1 MVPNSQFVVSRTAF
15 PDNSSKYHVGS
26 KAVSRGEVVDLLKQ
40 HGIDLDNNRFLIL
53 QGEVEHIATMK
64 PKSANP
70 GDDNGLLEYLE
81 DIIGSNRFV
90 EPIADATKELEVLS
104 VERTRRLNRLRIVE
118 KEKIQL
124 EASKVQAEE
133 HIAKQKTV
141 YDKKAILYQHERLRV
156 LLESEDVE
164 SKHHEL
170 LTAQAEQ
177 KKSMEARESEVREL
191 EANVAA
197 QAKLVAVASKK
208 LEKVKA
214 KLKAFENEDVT
225 LQEQM
230 KTLSAKQKKL
240 EKTIKSESDKV
251 EEKDALIVQLN
262 GEREELEH
270 KIAESEQ
277 VLQEQEEKLTK
288 ERQRMSS
295 VLAPLHEEM
304 SIKQRELMPF
314 KETVGQC
321 EAKLEL
327 LRSKLESQAKRAVDS
342 RAQYEAAEAQVV
354 ELKKKLEGAAKET
367 LRRNEEELEEKTTAL
382 AQAEEEVRT
391 LKQKDAELS
400 QQVITTRS
408 QIEEAARTKT
418 SSGLLANLRKLIPQ
432 SVSSGILGKLG
443 ELGTI
448 DEKYDTA
455 VTTACGALE
464 NIVVTTAE
472 VAQQCVE
479 VLKAK
484 RLGRATFIIL
494 HEIRE
499 LVEASKAKIQVP
511 AGAQRL
517 FDLVAADS
525 DEARVA
531 FYHALSDTLVCE
543 DLDTASSLAFG
554 KKRWRVVTTSGALF
568 DFAGTIS
575 GGGAHKASGGMRVTK
590 AGQAKASSSS
600 SSSSSSSA
608 LDANVLKQQ
617 LEKLSAQLSSV
628 RSELQRAEGAV
639 AQLKNACAR
648 LKRQVDMAR
657 AERESVEKQVATLAA
672 SARELCEE
680 AERREAEKKEA
691 EKSSAKE
698 LSAAEKALASA
709 RADAEAGER
718 AVAALKRLIE
728 EASGE
733 ALRKAEQAHASLQAQ
748 VDEWSTTLTKHG
760 VQVASAE
767 KASAKAKEAC
777 ERAREEQKTTEG
789 EVGKAREALRA
800 LTENAL
806 AATQLLDEAAALYGE
821 EAAKHKQLEEE
832 CEQRKAETIGS
843 KESAFKGEEKLKQV
857 EAQLKEQRELVRTLN
872 AKLEEVAKK
881 KAELRVDETESV
893 EDPQQLGIAQMSDEE
908 LEALDDR
915 ELKAIK
921 LEMHKLAAELEGNIL
936 NTQTILDYREKLK
949 VYMEHKAEVDDI
961 NSQFDA
967 KHQQLDSLRKQRL
980 DCFMEGHSK
989 INPKLK
995 EMYTM
1000 ITISGS
1006 ADLEISNS
1014 TDPFLDGITFSVRPP
1029 NKSWR
1034 PIQNLSGGEKT
1045 LSSLALV
1052 FALHYYKPT
1061 PLYVMDEI
1069 DAALDFKNVSI
1080 VANYIKERTKD
1091 AQFLI
1096 VSLRNFMFELAD
1108 RLVGIYKTD
1117 NATKSVTINP
1127 SSFVLPASSSSDSR
1141 H

>member
-15 PDNSSKYHVGS
+15 QDNSSKYHVGTKS
-26 KAVSRGEVVDLLKQ
+26 VSRAEVVDLLKQ
-40 HGIDLDNNRFLIL
+40 HGIDMDNNRFLIL

-64 PKSANP
+64 PKAANP

-133 HIAKQKTV
+133 FIAKQKAV

-156 LLESEDVE
+156 RLESEKVE
-164 SKHHEL
+164 TTHHEL
-170 LTAQAEQ
+170 LTEHTER
-177 KKSMEARESEVREL
+177 KKAMEAQESEVREL

-197 QAKLVAVASKK
+197 QAKLVAVAAKK
-208 LEKVKA
+208 LEKVKS

-240 EKTIKSESDKV
+240 EKTIKTETAKI
-251 EEKDALIVQLN
+251 EEKDALVVQLN
-262 GEREELEH
+262 GEREELE
-270 KIAESEQ
+270 KNIADSEQ
-277 VLQEQEEKLTK
+277 VLQEQEEKLQK

-304 SIKQRELMPF
+304 SAKQRELMPF
-314 KETVGQC
+314 KETMGQC

-327 LRSKLESQAKRAVDS
+327 LRSKLESHAKRAEES
-342 RAQYEAAEAQVV
+342 RAQCEASKSQIA
-354 ELKKKLEGAAKET
+354 ELKKKSSATEKESLAKLEEDLG
-367 LRRNEEELEEKTTAL
+367 EKTTNL
-382 AQAEEEVRT
+382 AQAEDEVRT
-391 LKQKDAELS
+391 LKQKDAELA

-408 QIEEAARTKT
+408 QIDEAARTKT
-418 SSGLLANLRKLIPQ
+418 SSGLLANLKKLVPQ

-464 NIVVTTAE
+464 NIVVTNAE

-494 HEIRE
+494 HEIRDLIE
-499 LVEASKAKIQVP
+499 PSKAKIQVP
-511 AGAQRL
+511 VGAQRL
-517 FDLVAADS
+517 FDLVIADS

-543 DLDTASSLAFG
+543 DLDTASTLAFG

-575 GGGAHKASGGMRVTK
+575 GGGSHKASGGMRVTK
-590 AGQAKASSSS
+590 AGQAKASSSAAA
-600 SSSSSSSA
+600 SSSSA
-608 LDANVLKQQ
+608 LDANALKQQ
-617 LEKLSAQLSSV
+617 LEKLSAQLASV
-628 RSELQRAEGAV
+628 RSELQRAETTV
-639 AQLKNACAR
+639 AQLKSTVAR
-648 LKRQVDMAR
+648 LKRQVDTAR
-657 AERESVEKQVATLAA
+657 AEQESIAKQVETLEVA
-672 SARELCEE
+672 SREMAEE
-680 AERREAEKKEA
+680 ADRREAEKKDA

-698 LSAAEKALASA
+698 VSAAEKALASA
-709 RADAEAGER
+709 RSGAEAGEK
-718 AVAALKRLIE
+718 AVAALKRRIE

-733 ALRKAEQAHASLQAQ
+733 TLRKAEQAHASLQTQ
-748 VDEWSTTLTKHG
+748 MDEWSTTLTKHG
-760 VQVASAE
+760 VQIASAE
-767 KASAKAKEAC
+767 KASAKSKDLC
-777 ERAREEQKTTEG
+777 TKAREEAAQTD
-789 EVGKAREALRA
+789 VDIAKAREALNA

-806 AATQLLDEAAALYGE
+806 AATQLLEEASKLHGE
-821 EAAKHKQLEEE
+821 EAHKHKQLEDD
-832 CEQRKAETIGS
+832 CEQRKAETIGT
-843 KESAFKGEEKLKQV
+843 KESAFRGEERLKQV
-857 EAQLKEQRELVRTLN
+857 EAQLKEHRDLIRTLN
-872 AKLEEVAKK
+872 GKLDEIAKK
-881 KAELRVDETESV
+881 KLELRIDETENAD
-893 EDPQQLGIAQMSDEE
+893 DPEQLGIAQLSDEE
-908 LEALDDR
+908 LDALDDR

-921 LEMHKLAAELEGNIL
+921 LEMHRIASELEGNIL
-936 NTQTILDYREKLK
+936 NMQAILDYREKLK
-949 VYMEHKAEVDDI
+949 VYMEHKAEVDEI
-961 NSQFDA
+961 NAQFDA

-1127 SSFVLPASSSSDSR
+1127 SSFVLPTSSDSK
-1141 H
+1141 